1 MHNRSRCPCPRSPL
15 SLPLPPSV
23 RPCVPLPPSVY
34 VAFCP
39 YATKGGI
46 FHILT
51 PPVTRHE
58 PGVVHSPTPISL
70 LSLFHFP
77 GVLCYILIICSLF
90 VSTNFDY
97 SPLICKFG
105 YKACISRI
113 NQMQIYTLFHPGYYP
128 FSTLRV

>member
-1 MHNRSRCPCPRSPL
+1 MIAAAALPHACPL

-34 VAFCP
+34 VVFCP

-51 PPVTRHE
+51 PPALTPKSE
-58 PGVVHSPTPISL
+58 VVHSPTPISL
-70 LSLFHFP
+70 LSLFLLP
-77 GVLCYILIICSLF
+77 DILCYLLIFCPLF

-97 SPLICKFG
+97 SHLICKFS
-105 YKACISRI
+105 YDACISRI
-113 NQMQIYTLFHPGYYP
+113 SQMQIDTLFYPGYYP
-128 FSTLRV
+128 FSSLRV